1 MATDTTLSTTGSA
14 THEVT
19 NQPPPHAPYDAA
31 ADPAMLE
38 GLRREGAGWAEED
51 LRRLGTMAGGP
62 EAQQWSEDAN
72 RFEPEL
78 RTVDRY
84 GNRID
89 EVDFHPSWHHLMR
102 VGDRR
107 GRRQRPRGPTTGPA
121 RTSRGSRARWC
132 GATPRPG
139 TAARCR

>member
-1 MATDTTLSTTGSA
+1 MALDSTLSTTGSA
-14 THEVT
+14 THDVT

-51 LRRLGTMAGGP
+51 LRRLGTIAGGP

-78 RTVDRY
+78 RTHDRY
-84 GNRID
+84 GNRLD
-89 EVDFHPSWHHLMR
+89 EVDFHPSWHQLMR
-102 VGDRR
+102 VAIAEG
-107 GRRQRPRGPTTGPA
+107 GPPPPGPTTGRAP
-121 RTSRGSRARWC
+121 TSRGSRARWC
-132 GATPRPG
+132 GGTPRPG